1 MTASTA
7 PYIDVPNP
15 DKPLHFSSE
24 NQPECPFYSDFHAL
38 ILVRVAKTKKYWLH
52 VKLTKQISTRRVEM
66 TWEITRIARC
76 GGLSLLNPKQ
86 RRYVRESLR
95 VMDNHGGKI
104 FGHRCL
110 TNAPLVSLMDFVH
123 RDGRIAASS
132 GTVDTFPHAWCE
144 IDKKPF
150 EVTHPLV
157 DCTEREARRLTLS
170 NLPHGYKAEFS
181 YEWTEENFGR
191 IFAELVYMTHPF
203 NGNLSPEAAAI
214 LLKAVGCKLGVSFRQ
229 KDMARFAGSARK
241 VRLESDRIFKEGC
254 RANETIREFQERWAK
269 EVDHQ
274 LCASFRAWSLAL

>member
-1 MTASTA
+1 VWS
-7 PYIDVPNP
+7 
-15 DKPLHFSSE
+15 KQEKS
-24 NQPECPFYSDFHAL
+24 
-38 ILVRVAKTKKYWLH
+38 WLH

-76 GGLSLLNPKQ
+76 GGLSLLNAKQ
-86 RRYVRESLR
+86 RRYVRESLQL
-95 VMDNHGGKI
+95 MHDHGGKI

-123 RDGRIAASS
+123 REGCITASS
-132 GTVDTFPHAWCE
+132 GTVDASLHGWCE
-144 IDKKPF
+144 IDQTPF
-150 EVTHPLV
+150 EITYPLV
-157 DCTEREARRLTLS
+157 ESAERDARQLTLS
-170 NLPHGYKAEFS
+170 SLRHSHEAKFR

-191 IFAELVYMTHPF
+191 IFAELVYMSHPF

-229 KDMARFAGSARK
+229 EDIARFAGSARK

-254 RANETIREFQERWAK
+254 RANETIPEFQERWAK
-269 EVDHQ
+269 EVDYQ